1 MIDQLVEAITEIAK
15 AAAVKL
21 AVFAV
26 IGVTILIGI
35 GFLLAAVFIYLAAQ
49 FGTLGAALGLGTVL
63 VALGLVALAIVLQR
77 DPSDGIAREDKAGAK
92 PARDED
98 AVLFD
103 MLIHHDPDE
112 YKTVVTNHVCPYHQ
126 RNPFDRAYA
135 GCTCSGSYSQ
145 VRRDPEEVREIK
157 ARKRKEH
164 EDRILAEAAII
175 RARRGEGH
183 A

>member
-103 MLIHHDPDE
+103 MLIHAARAGYATGQGDKRQMQDGLE
-112 YKTVVTNHVCPYHQ
+112 RLFADLSALGV
-126 RNPFDRAYA
+126 FDRPVGATTSPAEQPGTPDQPENSSTTSESKMA
-135 GCTCSGSYSQ
+135 G
-145 VRRDPEEVREIK
+145 
-157 ARKRKEH
+157 
-164 EDRILAEAAII
+164 
-175 RARRGEGH
+175 
-183 A
+183 

>member
-77 DPSDGIAREDKAGAK
+77 DTSDGSHAK
-92 PARDED
+92 TRQVPNRHAMKMR
-98 AVLFD
+98 FC
-103 MLIHHDPDE
+103 LI
-112 YKTVVTNHVCPYHQ
+112 C
-126 RNPFDRAYA
+126 
-135 GCTCSGSYSQ
+135 
-145 VRRDPEEVREIK
+145 
-157 ARKRKEH
+157 
-164 EDRILAEAAII
+164 
-175 RARRGEGH
+175 
-183 A
+183 

>member
-77 DPSDGIAREDKAGAK
+77 DTSDGIAREDKAGAK

-103 MLIHHDPDE
+103 MLIHAARAGYATGQGDKRHMQDGLERLFADLSALG
-112 YKTVVTNHVCPYHQ
+112 V
-126 RNPFDRAYA
+126 FDRPVGATTSPAAQPGTPDQPENSSTTSESKMA
-135 GCTCSGSYSQ
+135 G
-145 VRRDPEEVREIK
+145 
-157 ARKRKEH
+157 
-164 EDRILAEAAII
+164 
-175 RARRGEGH
+175 
-183 A
+183 

>member
-77 DPSDGIAREDKAGAK
+77 DPSDGIARQDKAGAD
-92 PARDED
+92 PARSED
-98 AVLFD
+98 ALLFD
-103 MLIHHDPDE
+103 MLIHAARAGYATGQGDKSQMQDGFE
-112 YKTVVTNHVCPYHQ
+112 RLFTDLSDLGA
-126 RNPFDRAYA
+126 FDRPV
-135 GCTCSGSYSQ
+135 S
-145 VRRDPEEVREIK
+145 DPEAGEKDRETADTK
-157 ARKRKEH
+157 MA
-164 EDRILAEAAII
+164 
-175 RARRGEGH
+175 G
-183 A
+183 